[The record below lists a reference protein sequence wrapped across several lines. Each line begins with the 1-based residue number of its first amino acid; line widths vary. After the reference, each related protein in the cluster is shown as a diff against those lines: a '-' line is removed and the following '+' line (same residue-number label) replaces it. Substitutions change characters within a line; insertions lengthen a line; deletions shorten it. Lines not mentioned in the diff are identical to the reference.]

1 MYWSLGILRFKQS
14 DLAIVNGNS
23 SERRKMGKL
32 HGVSPFLLSSL
43 IFIMLLTLVSPPSTI
58 QSKITLTNFSTT
70 MFWSSKIYYKYNFM
84 VNVSLSILCD
94 YLSCT
99 LIALL
104 IAWKLTVIIRREL
117 LLSDSWCSLSLYLY
131 LIDWRSFTLI

>member
-70 MFWSSKIYYKYNFM
+70 MFWSSKIYYKYNFI
-84 VNVSLSILCD
+84 VNVSLSILCN

>member
-43 IFIMLLTLVSPPSTI
+43 IFIMLLTFVSPPSTI

-70 MFWSSKIYYKYNFM
+70 MFWSSKIYYKYNFI

>member
-70 MFWSSKIYYKYNFM
+70 MFWSSKIYYKYNFI